1 MKRAD
6 PLLEQ
11 VSRMLGRYLPGDA
24 RHIVV
29 ALSGGADSVC
39 LLHALLSL
47 KPLHGCTLSAVH
59 LNHLLRGQAAFEDA
73 AFVEALC
80 QRLGVELLSEQADV
94 AALSRQRH
102 IGEELAGRQARYDLF
117 EKAAAR
123 YDGAVVATAHTAS
136 DQAETLLLHLLRGSR
151 LDGLAGIPPQ
161 RPGYLRPL
169 LLCTRR
175 QVGRL
180 LRPQQSVLCDG
191 RLQPAAR
198 LPQEPHPP
206 FAAPRTRARLQPKP
220 HKNAFAHRA
229 AAARGAAAS
238 QRVGQIP
245 CPPPFCR
252 KRAGSFLTALRC
264 GRPRPLL
271 ARRHLRR
278 QAASSFG
285 VTPSAAQSQEASGA
299 GAAGAKRQPGA
310 APPSPACA
318 GAGRPAFP
326 FSAS

>member
-136 DQAETLLLHLLRGSR
+136 DQAETLLLHLLRGSG

-169 LLCTRR
+169 LLEKGKRGELVDKIRPYADREYFDREKEEDRR
-175 QVGRL
+175 
-180 LRPQQSVLCDG
+180 
-191 RLQPAAR
+191 
-198 LPQEPHPP
+198 
-206 FAAPRTRARLQPKP
+206 
-220 HKNAFAHRA
+220 
-229 AAARGAAAS
+229 
-238 QRVGQIP
+238 
-245 CPPPFCR
+245 
-252 KRAGSFLTALRC
+252 
-264 GRPRPLL
+264 
-271 ARRHLRR
+271 
-278 QAASSFG
+278 
-285 VTPSAAQSQEASGA
+285 
-299 GAAGAKRQPGA
+299 
-310 APPSPACA
+310 
-318 GAGRPAFP
+318 
-326 FSAS
+326 